1 MKTIIN
7 KQALSA
13 WYEKNIARIVL
24 FLVILVFS
32 TVTVTYIPYL
42 NVFITAEIGMGIA
55 FFSWYAIFW
64 PSTRLLIAMAVV
76 ILVISMGLAA
86 LRLTSLDD
94 IIGSILY
101 ALLVAILTN
110 YAKDMAKQKDH

>member
-1 MKTIIN
+1 MNIFIK

-13 WYEKNIARIVL
+13 WYKNNIARIVL
-24 FLVILVFS
+24 LLIILVFS
-32 TVTVTYIPYL
+32 TVTVTYIPYF

-55 FFSWYAIFW
+55 FFSWYVIFW
-64 PSTRLLIAMAVV
+64 PSTGLLTAIAGAL
-76 ILVISMGLAA
+76 LVISMGLAS

-101 ALLVAILTN
+101 ALLVAIFIN
-110 YAKDMAKQKDH
+110 YAKVMAKQKDH